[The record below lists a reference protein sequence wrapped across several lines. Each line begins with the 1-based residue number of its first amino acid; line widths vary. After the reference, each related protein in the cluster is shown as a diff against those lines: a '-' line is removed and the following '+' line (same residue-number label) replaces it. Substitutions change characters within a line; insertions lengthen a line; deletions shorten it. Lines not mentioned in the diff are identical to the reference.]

1 MSDVTLRKKKNA
13 DAQAAFRARR
23 ANYIAILEETVTN
36 LESVVLELQTSCQ
49 ENRNEVQE
57 LRDENSHLWHEFRER
72 EKFWSAV
79 WQAGEKSQGPE
90 SNYPSASA
98 PHEQHTRIGVDLYE
112 AIGH

>member
-1 MSDVTLRKKKNA
+1 MSDVTLRKRKNA

-57 LRDENSHLWHEFRER
+57 LRDENSHLWLGFRER

-79 WQAGEKSQGPE
+79 WQTGKTSQGPE
-90 SNYPSASA
+90 SNDPPTAA
-98 PHEQHTRIGVDLYE
+98 AHEQHAGIGADLYQ
-112 AIGH
+112 AMGH